1 MESYK
6 IVLTKEEPD
15 ERLDELCE
23 GASPLRYA
31 FSYHKF
37 QNGYFMKCVLNVGVY
52 KVASVTHFV
61 AEDDLVKAKKTVAS
75 KLLYSIGLSPLDFP
89 NSSCQSETVDDMLQN
104 VLDELPP
111 QEEDGEEVDENSLLS
126 TLSQH
131 LTSDQLN
138 QYSGLISSATSTFAT
153 LGSDGQQQAMNLL
166 SRLMS
171 SMPSSSSQIKT
182 EQIDD
187 LE

>member
-15 ERLDELCE
+15 ERLDELC
-23 GASPLRYA
+23 GDASPLTYA

-37 QNGYFMKCVLNVGVY
+37 QNGYFMKCVLKINLY

-61 AEDDLVKAKKTVAS
+61 AEDDLDKAKKTVAS
-75 KLLYSIGLSPLDFP
+75 KLLYSVGLSPLDFP
-89 NSSCQSETVDDMLQN
+89 NSSSQSETVDDMLQN

-111 QEEDGEEVDENSLLS
+111 QEEAEEVNENSLLA

-131 LTSDQLN
+131 LTSDQLD

-182 EQIDD
+182 EEIDD